1 MQQKQSKLNRK
12 AIAKVIRKLQK
23 LIKVT
28 QKQNNQVTNPTI
40 TKNKTIPLTRKVM
53 VLIMNEAQ

>member
-40 TKNKTIPLTRKVM
+40 TKNKTIPLTWY
-53 VLIMNEAQ
+53 